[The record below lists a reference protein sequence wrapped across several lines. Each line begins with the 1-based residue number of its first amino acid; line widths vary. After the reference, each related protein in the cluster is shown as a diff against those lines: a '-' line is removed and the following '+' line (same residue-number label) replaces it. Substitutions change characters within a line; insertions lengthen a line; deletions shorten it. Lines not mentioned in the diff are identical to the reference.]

1 MEKSMHFVAVVGLA
15 VNSCASRRINYLII
29 SLKPQKGSDTAQASH
44 LAGLRPIPR
53 EYLSEYLWSTIQS
66 AAVDILRV
74 FV

>member
-1 MEKSMHFVAVVGLA
+1 MHFVAVVGLA

-53 EYLSEYLWSTIQS
+53 EYLSEYL
-66 AAVDILRV
+66 
-74 FV
+74 